1 MSTVYQVL
9 VTEMVGSEGL
19 GVITMVGQLHEIGG
33 QTFVKIH
40 DTLRSPEGWY
50 VDRAEAL
57 ADAADT
63 VEAKATLLMAQV
75 ARLRGQEAVE

>member
-9 VTEMVGSEGL
+9 VTEMVGAEGL
-19 GVITMVGQLHEIGG
+19 GTITMVGQLHEIGG
-33 QTFVKIH
+33 QTFVKVH

-63 VEAKATLLMAQV
+63 VEARASLLMAQ
-75 ARLRGQEAVE
+75 ATKLRAQEAGE